1 MNPKKNPLMP
11 SGTSLSKSTPGK
23 LFLVTGLSGGREV
36 FLGKAIDEPYEQSLT
51 IEGKVLALA
60 PQGFI
65 LARPFT
71 TTVTFSLKDPIHSL
85 QHISDPRAHEEA
97 IHILNFSV
105 TQVSKTVFPLICR
118 WIETACIPANG
129 AFFASFNG
137 QFFPNQASSSLP
149 FSPFATNTQRE
160 AFNGIGH
167 TNPFY
172 GFYHGFLSTAEQFR
186 RSLFHSRQVN
196 STRELDK
203 VAELEGNLAIE
214 IGKLAN
220 QLAVRFQQMA
230 TQESELYPYLDAL
243 HGADLPMT
251 GVRHSMAGW
260 LYLFER
266 LQFAK
271 SWARRDGKSA
281 LVRDINGLIKDGI
294 FGLNEVILDHCNSL
308 DTLITETFSQ
318 YGIAYEI
325 YGELSPFVGY
335 TGPAPSA
342 LDRETATAGA

>member
-1 MNPKKNPLMP
+1 MNPKKNPALMP
-11 SGTSLSKSTPGK
+11 SGTSYSKSTPGK
-23 LFLVTGLSGGREV
+23 LFFVSGLSGGREV

-51 IEGKVLALA
+51 LEGKVLALS
-60 PQGFI
+60 PQGI
-65 LARPFT
+65 VVARPFNT
-71 TTVTFSLKDPIHSL
+71 TSTFSIKDPVYNL
-85 QHISDPRAHEEA
+85 QHISDPHAHEEA

-118 WIETACIPANG
+118 WIETAAQTVIGTFPTP
-129 AFFASFNG
+129 FFAATSLMPNATMPQREVMFNG
-137 QFFPNQASSSLP
+137 VGQS
-149 FSPFATNTQRE
+149 
-160 AFNGIGH
+160 
-167 TNPFY
+167 NPFY
-172 GFYHGFLSTAEQFR
+172 GFYQGFQSTAEQFR

-220 QLAVRFQQMA
+220 QLAVKFHQIA
-230 TQESELYPYLDAL
+230 TQESELYPYLEAFQ
-243 HGADLPMT
+243 GADLPAT
-251 GVRHSMAGW
+251 GVRYSMAGW
-260 LYLFER
+260 LYLFQR

-271 SWARRDGKSA
+271 SWARRDGKPT
-281 LVRDINGLIKDGI
+281 LVRDINVLIKDGI

-342 LDRETATAGA
+342 LDRETAAVGASS